1 MKYQQHYTGIGSL
14 FVEICKRRRNRKNEM
29 LSAVNVYEGQD
40 FLMYRLKLQDGQ
52 TMSELADKI
61 CIQQATMSTMIR
73 RMEANG
79 LVKKVTDPDD
89 KRTSRIYLTAKGRAT
104 LELSGKIGLE
114 LDEQTV
120 KGLSATERKTLDS
133 LLQKV
138 LKNLE

>member
-1 MKYQQHYTGIGSL
+1 
-14 FVEICKRRRNRKNEM
+14 M

>member
-1 MKYQQHYTGIGSL
+1 VSHQQHYTGIGFL
-14 FVEICKRRRNRKNEM
+14 FVEICKRRRNRKNEL

-40 FLMYRLKLQDGQ
+40 FLLYRLGQRDGQ

-61 CIQQATMSTMIR
+61 CIQQATMSTMIK

-79 LVKKVTDPDD
+79 LVKKITDPDD
-89 KRTSRIYLTAKGRAT
+89 KRASRIYLTAKGKAT

-120 KGLSATERKTLDS
+120 KGLTAAERKTLDS

-138 LKNLE
+138 MKNLE